1 MAALIKTKIYHLILR
16 RGGPRTPS
24 KTSDANLN
32 CALFEKAPIPD
43 CDVKI
48 QQNRIKLVTRPD
60 ICLSFQVT
68 KARSVIEKARLRNP
82 QNAELWLKG
91 IRIEWRE
98 NQEQAKALMARAIQ
112 ECPSSGRLWAEAIFM
127 ENKPQVW
134 PLTRSFQQLNRLSFV
149 PLKGLLVFLVET
161 TLLERQGL

>member
-60 ICLSFQVT
+60 ICFIISGDQSPVGYREGQVT
-68 KARSVIEKARLRNP
+68 KSAERRVVAKRNP
-82 QNAELWLKG
+82 HRVAGEPG
-91 IRIEWRE
+91 T
-98 NQEQAKALMARAIQ
+98 
-112 ECPSSGRLWAEAIFM
+112 G
-127 ENKPQVW
+127 
-134 PLTRSFQQLNRLSFV
+134 
-149 PLKGLLVFLVET
+149 
-161 TLLERQGL
+161 